1 MTSPPGGVGQF
12 IFTNDIDGID
22 FVLGHGEMKTF
33 AAVLAG
39 KYKVSEVDPS
49 PDHVLFGSDCD
60 DDNSATALLTATVNL
75 DRGETVTCTFTNAP
89 KIQIPTAAELARLE
103 ADTTPTGRV
112 DIRWETGSEAS
123 VLGFNLH
130 RGTSREGPYTRVNRR
145 LISNQGSAT
154 QGARYR
160 MSDMPGIGGY
170 YYKLELI
177 GIDGAP
183 ELYGPVAVRVDALR
197 AFLPLT
203 RRR

>member
-1 MTSPPGGVGQF
+1 MGQF

-154 QGARYR
+154 PGARYR